1 MAKKAGLVLE
11 GGSER
16 GVFTAGILD
25 YFMDNDLYFP

>member
-25 YFMDNDLYFP
+25 LFHGK